1 MESSVNSFTQKPTI
15 LVVDDDSIFR
25 DIANHALAQ
34 DYRIIEA
41 SDGESAFG
49 RAVCDL
55 PDLILLDVVMP
66 GVDGFEAAR
75 RLKHNELTAHI
86 PIVFLTGSDNR
97 EFEATGL
104 GLGAVDFIVKPFSI
118 PLMKARVQN
127 HLTLKKYQDHLQE
140 ELSERSGRLAL
151 TQEAVIASMAILAEY
166 RDNETGAHIQRTRHY
181 VKILFEGLCRHFPE
195 EVECV
200 GLTLFGGRML
210 SGVHHERWVE
220 LPGSV
225 EPEVLYQSAALHDI
239 GKVAIRDGVLLKP
252 SELTV
257 DEFEEMKRHTIFG
270 MEVIRR
276 TESILGTNS
285 FLRLAREI
293 VEFHHEKWDGSGYP
307 HGIKGNEIPVS
318 ARIMALADVYDAL
331 TSKRCYKE
339 PISHEAAVKV
349 ILNGDGRTR
358 PEHFC
363 PKVLEVFSLEHL
375 KFKSIAAEYR
385 ESVVEFHFV
394 PLCTAAHSAPINGN
408 R

>member
-1 MESSVNSFTQKPTI
+1 MESAVIDFRQKPTI
-15 LVVDDDSIFR
+15 LIVDDDSIFR
-25 DIANHALAQ
+25 DIAKHALTQ

-49 RAVCDL
+49 RAVRDL

-75 RLKHNELTAHI
+75 RLKNHELTAHI
-86 PIVFLTGSDNR
+86 PIVFLTGSVDC

-127 HLTLKKYQDHLQE
+127 HLTLKKYQDHLQD
-140 ELSERSGRLAL
+140 ELSERSRRLAL
-151 TQEAVIASMAILAEY
+151 TQEAAIASMAILAEY

-181 VKILFEGLCRHFPE
+181 VKILFEGLCRHFPD
-195 EVECV
+195 EVECM
-200 GLTLFGGRML
+200 GLTLFGGRMF
-210 SGVHHERWVE
+210 SGAHHERWVE

-225 EPEVLYQSAALHDI
+225 EPDVLYQSAALHDI

-252 SELTV
+252 SELTPA
-257 DEFEEMKRHTIFG
+257 EFEEMKRHTIFG
-270 MEVIRR
+270 TEVIRR
-276 TESILGTNS
+276 TESILGSNS

-307 HGIKGNEIPVS
+307 HGIRGKEIPVS

-339 PISHEAAVKV
+339 PISHEAAVSV
-349 ILNGDGRTR
+349 IMNGDGRTS

-363 PKVLEVFSLEHL
+363 PRVLEVFSLEHL
-375 KFKSIAAEYR
+375 KFRTVAAEYG
-385 ESVVEFHFV
+385 EGVVESQFI
-394 PLCTAAHSAPINGN
+394 PIYSVA